1 MQKIVLHP
9 CAKINL
15 GLNVVARRADGYH
28 DLETVFYPIPL
39 CDRLEV
45 KTAERS
51 NVSEPQI
58 NLSVSGNK
66 IDGNTEDNLVV
77 RAFRLIASRH
87 NVESCDVLL
96 DKQIPT
102 QAGLGGGSSDAAS
115 MILALNKLNNLK
127 LTDRQ
132 MQDYAAQLGA
142 DCAFFITSQ
151 PVYATGIG
159 NVFEDVKITDELS
172 EKWMAIVKPPVAV
185 STKEAYSGIKPQPVA
200 YNCLHAVAS
209 PVASWRE
216 KLTNDFEE
224 TILKI
229 HPEIGKIKES
239 LYGQGAIFSQ
249 MSGSGSAVY
258 AIFDNKPT
266 DLNQP
271 QYENCF
277 ISVFPLTKVIN
288 M

>member
-1 MQKIVLHP
+1 
-9 CAKINL
+9 
-15 GLNVVARRADGYH
+15 
-28 DLETVFYPIPL
+28 
-39 CDRLEV
+39 
-45 KTAERS
+45 
-51 NVSEPQI
+51 
-58 NLSVSGNK
+58 
-66 IDGNTEDNLVV
+66 
-77 RAFRLIASRH
+77 
-87 NVESCDVLL
+87 
-96 DKQIPT
+96 
-102 QAGLGGGSSDAAS
+102 
-115 MILALNKLNNLK
+115 
-127 LTDRQ
+127 
-132 MQDYAAQLGA
+132 
-142 DCAFFITSQ
+142 
-151 PVYATGIG
+151 
-159 NVFEDVKITDELS
+159 
-172 EKWMAIVKPPVAV
+172 
-185 STKEAYSGIKPQPVA
+185 
-200 YNCLHAVAS
+200 VAS

-258 AIFDNKPT
+258 ALFDNKPT